1 MDKFNSCLVV
11 FIRVDKV
18 WVLVSGMF
26 LEQTLWKGIGI
37 GEEEETFLGLLCLL
51 GAGSLGER
59 EEILSVAFDV
69 LSLKGVFLG
78 SSFLLP
84 QGGKRQVFLGLTRS
98 AETFLGLLVRIGEA
112 AAVGEIGRL
121 PLALL
126 SLLLLSRCHR
136 SRRDFFWSVRR
147 YRVIRS
153 RNEVTVLC
161 GLLLLQPPCNFV
173 ATAQWSSPAC
183 LNNPSIPKS
192 T

>member
-59 EEILSVAFDV
+59 EEILSVAFDG

-78 SSFLLP
+78 SSFFVN
-84 QGGKRQVFLGLTRS
+84 GTSFFFCRS
-98 AETFLGLLVRIGEA
+98 
-112 AAVGEIGRL
+112 
-121 PLALL
+121 
-126 SLLLLSRCHR
+126 S
-136 SRRDFFWSVRR
+136 FFVDGTKFF
-147 YRVIRS
+147 I
-153 RNEVTVLC
+153 
-161 GLLLLQPPCNFV
+161 
-173 ATAQWSSPAC
+173 
-183 LNNPSIPKS
+183 
-192 T
+192 